1 MHDLRCPEV
10 GQYLNSTNR
19 IGLYQNC
26 LVPKRCKEDPK
37 LGTWVD
43 TQRVQ
48 RKKMLK
54 LTMQEGEA
62 VGSKTPEKDGDGP
75 VSSGATAASPQ
86 KPIVGRLTDER
97 IARLE
102 NLGFVWSLRDDWQK
116 HYEELKE
123 YKKKHGDW

>member
-1 MHDLRCPEV
+1 VLINVNLAQD
-10 GQYLNSTNR
+10 
-19 IGLYQNC
+19 C
-26 LVPKRCKEDPK
+26 LVPKRCKVDPK

-54 LTMQEGEA
+54 QLATLEGQAEC
-62 VGSKTPEKDGDGP
+62 SKTVVKDDDAS
-75 VSSGATAASPQ
+75 VSSGTAAAGVN

-97 IARLE
+97 ISRLE
-102 NLGFVWSLRDDWQK
+102 GIGFVWSLRDDWQK

-123 YKKKHGDW
+123 YKKERGDW

>member
-1 MHDLRCPEV
+1 MHDLSYPNV
-10 GQYLNSTNR
+10 GQYLNSTSR
-19 IGLYQNC
+19 FKLHQNC
-26 LVPKRCKEDPK
+26 LVPKRCKEDRK

-48 RKKMLK
+48 RKRMLK
-54 LTMQEGEA
+54 LGMQGGA
-62 VGSKTPEKDGDGP
+62 LGSKTPEKGGDES
-75 VSSGATAASPQ
+75 VSSEAAGTFSQ
-86 KPIVGRLTDER
+86 KPVVGRLTDER
-97 IARLE
+97 IARLD

>member
-1 MHDLRCPEV
+1 VLIYVDIA
-10 GQYLNSTNR
+10 QD
-19 IGLYQNC
+19 C
-26 LVPKRCKEDPK
+26 LVPKRCKDDPK

-54 LTMQEGEA
+54 QLATQEVEGE
-62 VGSKTPEKDGDGP
+62 GSMSVDKDEDAS
-75 VSSGATAASPQ
+75 VSSGTAAATEK

-97 IARLE
+97 ISRLE
-102 NLGFVWSLRDDWQK
+102 GLGFVWSLRDDWQK

-123 YKKKHGDW
+123 YKKEHGDW

>member
-1 MHDLRCPEV
+1 VNDLRCREV
-10 GQYLNSTNR
+10 FVKVLIYIDLAQD
-19 IGLYQNC
+19 C

-54 LTMQEGEA
+54 QLAMQKDEAEGSMT
-62 VGSKTPEKDGDGP
+62 VEKDEDASL
-75 VSSGATAASPQ
+75 SSGTVAASEK

-97 IARLE
+97 ISKLE
-102 NLGFVWSLRDDWQK
+102 GLGFVWSLRDDWQK
-116 HYEELKE
+116 HYEELRE
-123 YKKKHGDW
+123 YKKEHGDW